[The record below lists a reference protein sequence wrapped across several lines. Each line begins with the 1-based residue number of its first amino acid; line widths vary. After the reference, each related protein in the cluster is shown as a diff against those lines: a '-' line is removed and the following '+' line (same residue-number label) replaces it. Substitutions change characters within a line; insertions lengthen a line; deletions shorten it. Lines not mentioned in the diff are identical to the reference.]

1 MEISILDTIK
11 NWEEENILQ
20 VVVTKVIMSMKMH
33 FMEENSILIVYW
45 INQSLEWR
53 VYAGFICLPKFKIL
67 K

>member
-20 VVVTKVIMSMKMH
+20 VVVTKVIMSMMMH
-33 FMEENSILIVYW
+33 IMEENSILIAYW
-45 INQSLEWR
+45 INQSWEWR
-53 VYAGFICLPKFKIL
+53 AYAGFIYLPRFKIS